1 MGVKIPVGNSDFKDI
16 IENKYYYV
24 DKTGLVKDL
33 LEPDLAKVTLITR
46 PRRFGK
52 TLGMSMLANF
62 FDIKKDS
69 KALFNGLEI
78 TKHTKLCSQW
88 MNQYPTIF
96 VSFKDVNGLTFSSAY
111 EMLVFTIMNLYKKHL
126 YLLDSNKINSYNKAT
141 IEKIVTGNAS
151 VTEIKTSLLL
161 LIEAMKTYY
170 NKQVIVLI
178 DEYDVPIAKAS
189 ANGYYEEMMEVIR
202 ALMST
207 ALKDNNFLKFAVLT
221 GCLRVTK
228 ESIFTGTN
236 NLVVNTINSS
246 SLNEY
251 FGFTQKDVDKLLEDA
266 KMTNHA
272 KDIKDWYDGYH
283 FENTD
288 VYCPWDVMNYLRDVL
303 NHSITT
309 PVSYWKNTS
318 DNAIIRSFIDCS
330 GSSITRKLET
340 LMSGDYIIQKIEEN
354 LTYDY
359 MHSSEEN
366 LWSIL
371 YSTGYLTKARNVKV
385 SDGLSALMIP
395 NKEVKEIFEST
406 VQKWFVDCTKLS
418 NREALFRSVWNKDN
432 EVLTKEMNILL
443 RRTISYHDYKED
455 FYHAF
460 LAGIFTGAGYMVE
473 SNHEHGEGRSDVVV
487 IDSYGG
493 KVAIFEAKYSQSIE
507 NLETDCNKAL
517 NQINKKMYAK
527 DFEDSYDEVLCF
539 GISFYK
545 KRCLV
550 KYATS

>member
-1 MGVKIPVGNSDFKDI
+1 MRVKIPVGNSDFKDI

-62 FDIKKDS
+62 FDITKDS

-111 EMLVFTIMNLYKKHL
+111 EMLAFTIMNLYKKHL
-126 YLLDSNKINSYNKAT
+126 YLLDSDKINSYNKAT

-161 LIEAMKTYY
+161 LIETMKTYY

-207 ALKDNNFLKFAVLT
+207 TLKDNNFLKFAVLT
-221 GCLRVTK
+221 GCLRVAK

-236 NLVVNTINSS
+236 NLVVNTINSL

-251 FGFTQKDVDKLLEDA
+251 FGFTQKDVDKLLKDA
-266 KMTNHA
+266 QMTSHA

-303 NHSITT
+303 NHSITA

-318 DNAIIRSFIDCS
+318 DNAIIRSFIDYA

-493 KVAIFEAKYSQSIE
+493 KVAIFEAKYSQSVE

>member
-1 MGVKIPVGNSDFKDI
+1 MRVKIPVGNSDFKDI

-24 DKTGLVKDL
+24 DKTGFVKDL

-96 VSFKDVNGLTFSSAY
+96 VSFKDVNGLTFSSVY

-141 IEKIVTGNAS
+141 IEKIITGNAS

-283 FENTD
+283 F
-288 VYCPWDVMNYLRDVL
+288 
-303 NHSITT
+303 
-309 PVSYWKNTS
+309 
-318 DNAIIRSFIDCS
+318 
-330 GSSITRKLET
+330 
-340 LMSGDYIIQKIEEN
+340 
-354 LTYDY
+354 
-359 MHSSEEN
+359 
-366 LWSIL
+366 
-371 YSTGYLTKARNVKV
+371 
-385 SDGLSALMIP
+385 
-395 NKEVKEIFEST
+395 
-406 VQKWFVDCTKLS
+406 
-418 NREALFRSVWNKDN
+418 
-432 EVLTKEMNILL
+432 
-443 RRTISYHDYKED
+443 KED